1 MRRVALKRL
10 CTAITRGS
18 APTYSDD
25 ERGSALVVG
34 QSCQRPDGAFD
45 LSFARWHVGA
55 VPHKGRLKGRE
66 ILVNSTGT
74 GTLGRVAFVSQLPA
88 DLPVFVD
95 THVTMLR
102 VDLRRADPRFLAY
115 FLGLPASR
123 AFIEEALS
131 VGATNQREL
140 SVSAFRN
147 FCAPVLPLD
156 RQRIISDFLDRECE
170 RIAALDR
177 ELADVREVAA
187 AAMDDDLRR
196 LVLEGNYPFVPLK
209 YYAKPGTGHTPSRE
223 HPEYWIPEECV
234 VPWFTLAD
242 VHQIRD
248 GRREVVTETSEHL
261 SEAGIANSAAVKHPA
276 GTVLLSRT
284 ASVGF
289 SAVMGVDMAVSQD
302 FMTWTCGPKLDPFYL
317 LVALRAM
324 QPELRRLMQG
334 STHKTIYMPDLHALR
349 IPLPPLDRQ
358 REIVAQARA
367 KAAAVW
373 PLVDETVELR
383 RCLAEYRDALIT
395 EAVTGKLDPA
405 RVGEPEM
412 EERMHAALEG
422 AVAP

>member
-1 MRRVALKRL
+1 M
-10 CTAITRGS
+10 
-18 APTYSDD
+18 
-25 ERGSALVVG
+25 
-34 QSCQRPDGAFD
+34 
-45 LSFARWHVGA
+45 
-55 VPHKGRLKGRE
+55 
-66 ILVNSTGT
+66 
-74 GTLGRVAFVSQLPA
+74 
-88 DLPVFVD
+88 
-95 THVTMLR
+95 
-102 VDLRRADPRFLAY
+102 
-115 FLGLPASR
+115 
-123 AFIEEALS
+123 
-131 VGATNQREL
+131 
-140 SVSAFRN
+140 
-147 FCAPVLPLD
+147 
-156 RQRIISDFLDRECE
+156 
-170 RIAALDR
+170 
-177 ELADVREVAA
+177 
-187 AAMDDDLRR
+187 
-196 LVLEGNYPFVPLK
+196 
-209 YYAKPGTGHTPSRE
+209 
-223 HPEYWIPEECV
+223 
-234 VPWFTLAD
+234 
-242 VHQIRD
+242 
-248 GRREVVTETSEHL
+248 VTETSEHL